1 VSAKIEVCQ
10 NGTTRSVY
18 DWALHAGENIAEA
31 AVLTRMVLPR
41 TNPAIYFA
49 EIITEQFDAAQA
61 AQEANK

>member
-31 AVLTRMVLPR
+31 AVLTRMV
-41 TNPAIYFA
+41 FA
-49 EIITEQFDAAQA
+49 AHKPGNLLRGDHHGAV
-61 AQEANK
+61 